1 MTDVYWLEQI
11 EADVP
16 PENDWLAPGEFR
28 RLGDL
33 HFAKRRADW
42 RLGRWTAKRAVSS
55 CLDLP
60 QDSRSLAE
68 IEIRA
73 ASSGAPEVLLGNQP
87 ATMSISLSHRSA
99 TAVCAVTRSIVALGC
114 DVEEIEL
121 RSEAFVSDYFSA
133 QEQALVARSRA
144 ADRDW
149 LLALLWS
156 AKESALKA
164 LHAGLRLDTRSV
176 VVIPKDISTS
186 LDGWRSLD
194 VRHIEGEMFY
204 GWWRLAGNFLWTMV
218 CASPSRP
225 PVRLQAATYF
235 VNEAR
240 RCA

>member
-16 PENDWLAPGEFR
+16 PENDWLAPGEIR
-28 RLGDL
+28 RLSDL
-33 HFAKRRADW
+33 RFAKRRADW

-87 ATMSISLSHRSA
+87 AIMSVSLSHRSA

-114 DVEEIEL
+114 DVEEIEP

-176 VVIPKDISTS
+176 VVIPKDISTGLDDWQS
-186 LDGWRSLD
+186 LE
-194 VRHIEGEMFY
+194 VRHIEGEMFC

-225 PVRLQAATYF
+225 PVRLQADTYF
-235 VNEAR
+235 EKEAR